1 MDIKT
6 NTYFITNKTSAQ
18 KTPDSDKIGIRG
30 QQAYDLMKMGLPV
43 VPGFILNTDIS
54 PVLEGYDNL
63 IEGFKP
69 FFDYYKKLSG
79 KIFDNED
86 NPMLLKIVMS
96 SNLAIASYP
105 TLHNFGLADNTFAGF
120 SKFVGED
127 FANHEFL
134 FMLNGLFQVELRI
147 AEILED
153 NKSIDKY
160 RKSISKL
167 KILNSDNKKIDY
179 AKMISEFKKELDP
192 GLFTSASEQL
202 ELVLKRISYL
212 IKLEDTE
219 NTGVAILVQPMV
231 YGNYGKDSYSGY
243 FSTRNA
249 ITGDSK
255 IDGEF
260 FQNKFNSAEF
270 TGKAISR
277 IDKKYYTE
285 FVNIADKLESEYLE
299 IRKVGFT
306 IESGRLS
313 LINQNPIGEKS
324 TRADIR
330 LLLDLH
336 GKKKISEKEVIKG
349 IKPGQLNEL
358 LHPVID
364 TKSVDKLKK
373 IDGGI
378 SGAPGAAIGRVF
390 FSTESLLDE
399 YKTARL
405 NDKDDRLI
413 LCLTSSF
420 AEDVK
425 AIEVASGVLSSEG
438 GYAAHASV
446 VARQYGKVSL
456 VNTQLKISGKK
467 AIIGKVTIN
476 EGDVITLNV
485 PDFATPSIY
494 LGEAELIQPDP
505 AKNGLIEFSKIVKN
519 NIEGFEIRAN
529 CDKAKDAKLALAFG
543 ADGIGLCRTEHMFFD
558 ESRINVFR
566 EMIFAEDVE
575 KRKAVLKKLKT
586 MQKKDFSDLFSVMA
600 GKEVNIRL
608 LDAPMHEFMPN
619 NKNEIKAFCDYMKKA
634 TGKPFT
640 EKTLMEKSEN
650 LREFNPMLGHRGCRI
665 AVSYPEI
672 YQMQVE
678 AIFEAAYSLQAKKI
692 DVRPEIMVPL
702 IMNEAELKMIL
713 YGKKIEGSAYPGLI
727 DVEKETRER
736 MKAKPINFK
745 VGTMIELPAA
755 ALQAGNIARYAEF
768 FSFGTNDLTQT
779 TLGLSRDDFTSF
791 MPDYT
796 LYDIL
801 SGNPFRT
808 LEKPVKELIAR
819 AIQRGTITRPDLLKG
834 LCGEHGAA
842 PENIGFCIDSGLDY
856 VSCSTYSVPISA
868 LSAAQVLIKRS
879 EQKS

>member
-1 MDIKT
+1 MDIKK
-6 NTYFITNKTSAQ
+6 NTYFITNKASA
-18 KTPDSDKIGIRG
+18 KKLPESSLIGIRG
-30 QQAYDLMKMGLPV
+30 KQAYDLIKMDLPV
-43 VPGFILNTDIS
+43 VPGFIINTDIS
-54 PVLEGYDNL
+54 SKIQKEENL
-63 IEGFKP
+63 IDNFKQ

-79 KIFDNED
+79 KVFDSPD

-105 TLHNFGLADNTFAGF
+105 TLHNFGLAENTFEGF

-127 FANHEFL
+127 FANHEIL
-134 FMLNGLFQVELRI
+134 FMLNGYLQVELRI
-147 AEILED
+147 AELLED
-153 NKSIDKY
+153 NKTIDKY
-160 RKSISKL
+160 RKSLSKL
-167 KILNSDNKKIDY
+167 KILNTDKKIDY
-179 AKMISEFKKELDP
+179 TKIISGFKNELDP
-192 GLFTSASEQL
+192 ALFRSATEQL

-212 IKLEDTE
+212 IELEDTE
-219 NTGVAILVQPMV
+219 DIGVAILVQPMV
-231 YGNYGKDSYSGY
+231 YGNYGKDSYSGN
-243 FSTRNA
+243 FTTRNA
-249 ITGDSK
+249 ITGEGN
-255 IDGEF
+255 ITGEF
-260 FQNKFNSAEF
+260 FKNKFNSAEF
-270 TGKAISR
+270 SGKPIKN
-277 IDKKYYTE
+277 IDKKYFNE
-285 FVNIADKLESEYLE
+285 FVDIASKLEVEYHE

-313 LINQNPIGEKS
+313 LINQNPINEKS
-324 TRADIR
+324 TRADIK
-330 LLLDLH
+330 LLLDLNN
-336 GKKKISEKEVIKG
+336 KKAISDKDVING

-364 TKSVDKLKK
+364 LTSVKNFKK
-373 IDGGI
+373 VEGGI

-390 FSTESLLDE
+390 FSTEALLDE

-413 LCLTSSF
+413 LCLVSSF

-438 GYAAHASV
+438 GYSAHASV

-456 VNTQLKISGKK
+456 VNPALKISGKK
-467 AIIGKVTIN
+467 ALIGGMTIK
-476 EGDVITLNV
+476 EGDTITLNV
-485 PDFATPSIY
+485 PDFSEPSIY
-494 LGEAELIQPDP
+494 FGEAGLIQPDP
-505 AKNGLIEFSKIVKN
+505 SKNGLIEFSKIVKK
-519 NIEGFEIRAN
+519 NISNFEIRAN
-529 CDKAKDAKLALAFG
+529 CDKASDAKLALAFG

-566 EMIFAEDVE
+566 EMIFSEDDK

-586 MQKKDFSDLFSVMA
+586 MQKKDFTELFKVMD

-608 LDAPMHEFMPN
+608 LDSPLHEFLPHN
-619 NKNEIKAFCDYMKKA
+619 PSEIKTFLDYMKKS

-640 EKTLMEKSEN
+640 EKMFKEKAEAF
-650 LREFNPMLGHRGCRI
+650 REFNPMLGHRGCRI

-678 AIFEAAYSLQAKKI
+678 AVFEAAYELQAKKI
-692 DVRPEIMVPL
+692 KVKPEIMVPI
-702 IMNEAELKMIL
+702 IMNEAELKMIV
-713 YGKKIEGSAYPGLI
+713 YGKKIEGSQYPGLI
-727 DVEKETRER
+727 DVEKETRLR
-736 MKAKPINFK
+736 MKAKPIDFK

-755 ALQAGNIARYAEF
+755 ALSAGNIARYAEF

-842 PENIGFCIDSGLDY
+842 PENIEFCIDVGLDY
-856 VSCSTYSVPISA
+856 VSCSTYSVPIAA
-868 LSAAQVLIKRS
+868 LSAAQVLLKRS
-879 EQKS
+879 E